1 MTPAR
6 RTAPAA
12 LALTLLLA
20 ASPALAHTGHA
31 DAAGLAHGF
40 LHPVTGLDHLLAM
53 VTVGVYAAV
62 IGGRAL
68 VTVPLAFVAMM
79 AAGAALGVAGAPV
92 PLVEPMIAA
101 SVVVLG
107 LPCVLPW
114 GRSAGVGVALAGWFA
129 LFHGFAHGAEMPVDA
144 SALAYGAGFLA
155 ATALLHAAG
164 LGLGL
169 LARRVLVGR
178 AAATGAA

>member
-1 MTPAR
+1 MTPTR
-6 RTAPAA
+6 RTAFAA
-12 LALTLLLA
+12 LALSLLA
-20 ASPALAHTGHA
+20 TPALAHTGHA
-31 DAAGLAHGF
+31 DGAGLAFGF

-53 VTVGVYAAV
+53 VTVGLYAAL

-79 AAGAALGVAGAPV
+79 AGGAALGVAGAPV
-92 PLVEPMIAA
+92 PMVEPMIAA

-107 LPCVLPW
+107 LLCVLPW

-129 LFHGFAHGAEMPVDA
+129 LFHGYAHGAEMPVDA
-144 SALAYGAGFLA
+144 SGLAYGAGFLA

-164 LGLGL
+164 LTFGL
-169 LARRVLVGR
+169 LARRLAPRRPLPVR
-178 AAATGAA
+178 AD

>member
-1 MTPAR
+1 MTPTR
-6 RTAPAA
+6 RTALAA
-12 LALTLLLA
+12 LSLTLL

-68 VTVPLAFVAMM
+68 LAVPLAFVAMM
-79 AAGAALGVAGAPV
+79 AGGAALGVAGAPV

-101 SVVVLG
+101 SIVVLG
-107 LPCVLPW
+107 LLCVLPW
-114 GRSAGVGVALAGWFA
+114 GRTAGVGVALAGWFA

-144 SALAYGAGFLA
+144 SGLAYGAGFLA

-164 LGLGL
+164 VGLGL
-169 LARRVLVGR
+169 LAHRLLARRPAAIR
-178 AAATGAA
+178 AD